1 MIDRGAHARRFD
13 LIDRGAH
20 ARRVDLTLREAG
32 LYHYISRTFQA
43 GIRGSANRLD
53 KGGWI
58 SSLTQPKYFMLALEA
73 QLTDLLL
80 GAGS

>member
-1 MIDRGAHARRFD
+1 MRSRARRF
-13 LIDRGAH
+13 
-20 ARRVDLTLREAG
+20 DLTLREAG

-43 GIRGSANRLD
+43 GIRGSADRLD
-53 KGGWI
+53 SGGWTHLQL
-58 SSLTQPKYFMLALEA
+58 SQKYFMLALEA